1 MKREI
6 LFVFIL
12 FILNLSV
19 SAQKSIDDVLKDIE
33 KNNTSLKALKTKLEA
48 NTYKANTGKFLSNP
62 TVSVGYN
69 WGDKEISEK
78 KTSYG
83 VSQAIDFPTS
93 YMYRS
98 RKSKLRVENAKQE
111 YEISR
116 LNVLLAS
123 KQVCINLIYYNLLDK
138 AYETRLKNANSIVDI
153 YKKKFNVGE
162 INKIEYNK
170 VQLNLSRV
178 ESKVSKIKS
187 EKEALLNLL
196 KKMNG
201 GISISFDIDRYKLV
215 KFIDDFKKW
224 YSEIK
229 NLSPELKYLERNIEL
244 SKQDVKL
251 KLALSLPK
259 FSIGYTEEHLSKE
272 TMRGVSFGVSIP
284 LWENK
289 NTVKAAKAEVKY
301 ADSYLKD
308 AEMNHYTKFYNLYEK
323 ANKLRETLKGYR
335 KAIKNY
341 NSLELLEK
349 SLFAKEISLL
359 EYIVEVDYYYDSL
372 SQLYEVEK
380 DLYIIESDLF
390 MYNL

>member
-1 MKREI
+1 MKKEI

-12 FILNLSV
+12 FVLNISV
-19 SAQKSIDDVLKDIE
+19 SAQTSIEDVLKNIE
-33 KNNTSLKALKTKLEA
+33 KNNTSLKALKEKLKS
-48 NTYKANTGKFLSNP
+48 NTFKANTGKFLANP

-69 WGDKEISEK
+69 WGDKEISEE

-83 VSQAIDFPTS
+83 VSQSIDFPTT
-93 YMYRS
+93 YIHRS
-98 RKSKLRVENAKQE
+98 RKSELRVENAKQE
-111 YEISR
+111 FAISR

-138 AYETRLKNANSIVDI
+138 AYDKRLKNALSIVDV
-153 YKKKFNVGE
+153 YKKKFDVGE

-187 EKEALLNLL
+187 EKDALLNLL

-201 GISISFDIDRYKLV
+201 GIAIPFDIDKYKLV
-215 KFIDDFKKW
+215 KFIDNFKEW

-229 NLSPELKYLERNIEL
+229 KQSYDLKYLERNIEL

-259 FSIGYTEEHLSKE
+259 FSIGYMEEHLSKE

-289 NTVKAAKAEVKY
+289 NTVKAARAEVKY
-301 ADSYLKD
+301 ANSYFKD
-308 AEMNHYTKFYNLYEK
+308 AEINHYTKFYNLYER
-323 ANKLRETLKGYR
+323 ANKLSETLKNYR
-335 KAIKNY
+335 KAIKEY
-341 NSLELLEK
+341 NSLDLLEK
-349 SLFAKEISLL
+349 SLFSKEISLL

-372 SQLYEVEK
+372 IQLYDVEK
-380 DLYIIESDLF
+380 DLYIIESELF